1 MGDNDNIS
9 QHSKNF
15 GALRDAFL
23 STAPVAT
30 KVFAEFIIAATKLG
44 SHEHSRAFNKTSAAA
59 TQDTSAHLVHLRSPD
74 HMAALRVFALAK
86 ENLLEVSPDIGQQIA
101 THVEKDIHQ
110 RPLKK

>member
-9 QHSKNF
+9 QESKSF

-30 KVFAEFIIAATKLG
+30 RVFAEFIIAATKLG
-44 SHEHSRAFNKTSAAA
+44 SHEHSRAFNRTAAV
-59 TQDTSAHLVHLRSPD
+59 DTSSHLVHLRSPD
-74 HMAALRVFALAK
+74 HMAALRVFSLAK

>member
-9 QHSKNF
+9 QESKSF

-30 KVFAEFIIAATKLG
+30 KVFAEFIIAAAKLG
-44 SHEHSRAFNKTSAAA
+44 SHEHSRAFNRTSAAS
-59 TQDTSAHLVHLRSPD
+59 QDASSHLVHLRSAD
-74 HMAALRVFALAK
+74 HMAALRVFSLAK
-86 ENLLEVSPDIGQQIA
+86 ENLLEVSPDIGGQIA